1 MVNRDEIKELVCRVV
16 GYSQDIPQ
24 PQVDE
29 LLDNWLEAKRDF
41 IELFGGELIYEYPEK
56 VAFEIGPREKSLR
69 VNDFIQ
75 LVRNT
80 YENDA
85 LADFISENKEGFFT
99 NKVLHNYSSE
109 NITVNQGMKLL
120 RAFKFFEDD
129 PVVLN
134 KLQSAASMIIQ
145 ENKVEGRLC
154 LSVHPLDYLSSS
166 ENNHNW
172 RSCHALDGEYRSG
185 NLSYMQDSATVVCY
199 LKSDKDERL
208 PNFPP
213 DVLWNSKKW
222 RVLLFFSDTWDM
234 MFAGRQYPFST
245 EAGIEFVRSTFLP
258 SIGIDNWTEW
268 TDKLIKSM
276 YNAGEEFYFS
286 SPYIPVGKK
295 LRQLKAIIQ
304 DADHSLHYNDLL
316 YSSCYSPMYA
326 YRTRRIGNGNLFI
339 EALAP
344 DEKIISTKN
353 ETMVHIGHSCKCLRC
368 GKETITM
375 TESMMCE
382 NCELEYGTE
391 DREDYGTCPCCGRR
405 FIFDDGGWVSGG
417 DNDGEIVCPS
427 CYDEY
432 TRTCACCDETFYT
445 DDMIWDR
452 DNEEYLCK
460 YCWEERK
467 NG

>member
-75 LVRNT
+75 LVRTT
-80 YENDA
+80 YGNDA
-85 LADFISENKEGFFT
+85 LADFIDANKEGFFT
-99 NKVLHNYSSE
+99 NKVLHNYSDE
-109 NITVNQGMKLL
+109 NISVNQGMKLL
-120 RAFKFFEDD
+120 RAFKFFEED

-185 NLSYMQDSATVVCY
+185 NLSYMQDSSTVVCY
-199 LKSDKDERL
+199 LKSERDERL
-208 PNFPP
+208 PNFPS
-213 DVLWNSKKW
+213 DILWNSKKW
-222 RVLLFFSDTWDM
+222 RVLLFFSDNWDM
-234 MFAGRQYPFST
+234 LFAGRPYPFST
-245 EAGIEFVRSTFLP
+245 ESGIEFVRSTLLP
-258 SIGIDNWTEW
+258 SIGIDNWTPW
-268 TDKLIKSM
+268 SDKLIKSM
-276 YNAGEEFYFS
+276 HNAGQEFYFS

-295 LRQLKAIIQ
+295 MRSLKDIIE
-304 DADHSLHYNDLL
+304 DADHCLHYKDLL
-316 YSSCYSPMYA
+316 YSSCYSPIYS
-326 YRTRRIGNGNLFI
+326 YRTRRVGGSTF
-339 EALAP
+339 AGQSTP
-344 DEKIISTKN
+344 DEVVIATRSDTKL
-353 ETMVHIGHSCKCLRC
+353 HIGHSCKCLRC
-368 GKETITM
+368 GEKIITM

-382 NCELEYGTE
+382 SCELEFGTE

-405 FIFDDGGWVSGG
+405 FIFDDGGWVSSG
-417 DNDGEIVCPS
+417 DDGEVICPS

-432 TRTCACCDETFYT
+432 TRTCSCCDETFYT

-452 DNEEYLCK
+452 DNEEYVCK
-460 YCWEERK
+460 YCWEER
-467 NG
+467 NDG